1 MCLAVSHLVCFIKAL
16 LCLPILQ
23 FMVFMLEA
31 VLLFSPISSVLRG
44 AGYTTKRQWHWM
56 LQACAVAAALTGFA
70 VITTNKY
77 MAEKQ
82 HYTSW
87 HGLLGEHLY
96 VDISWHLKVRSGYI
110 YRPVT

>member
-1 MCLAVSHLVCFIKAL
+1 
-16 LCLPILQ
+16 
-23 FMVFMLEA
+23 MVFMLEA
-31 VLLFSPISSVLRG
+31 VLLFSPISSVIRG

-77 MAEKQ
+77 MADKQ

-87 HGLLGEHLY
+87 HGLLGKCLW
-96 VDISWHLKVRSGYI
+96 DLN
-110 YRPVT
+110 PVGIFV